1 MIQASLDAGRSVF
14 YKSTG
19 SSMWPLVQSEDACTF
34 HPIQAV
40 TAKGGKFSIQKEAS
54 EIEVGDIVFCQV
66 QPSQLF
72 YAHIV
77 HKVERKVERMYVHR
91 PKYSIGN
98 IQGRIDGLC
107 YREHIFGILVAV
119 QVFSNG
125 QYYLRPHPKVR
136 RWNSTAREGVGAGK
150 GRSLERHGTRPLFA
164 AAGGYSEQSRGA

>member
-1 MIQASLDAGRSVF
+1 MTL
-14 YKSTG
+14 
-19 SSMWPLVQSEDACTF
+19 
-34 HPIQAV
+34 
-40 TAKGGKFSIQKEAS
+40 
-54 EIEVGDIVFCQV
+54 GDIVFCQV

-77 HKVERKVERMYVHR
+77 HNVERSYVHR

-98 IQGRIDGLC
+98 IRGHINGWC

-164 AAGGYSEQSRGA
+164 VAGGSSEQSSGALSSGQLGRNSKLQQLSY